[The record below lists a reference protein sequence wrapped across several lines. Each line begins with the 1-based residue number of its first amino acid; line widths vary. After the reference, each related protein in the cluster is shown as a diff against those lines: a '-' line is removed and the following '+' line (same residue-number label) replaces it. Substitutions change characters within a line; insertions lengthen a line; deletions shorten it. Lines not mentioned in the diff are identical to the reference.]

1 MGSRRR
7 STKGSNASNRSRRLD
22 AGISQQEG
30 GDESA
35 TGERELKKARSSR
48 RRRRLIFESLGQRRL
63 LAVISGSV
71 YHDLD
76 GSMRPDPSEVRL
88 DSRLA
93 YIDANENA
101 NLDPGEPYAIGDDQ
115 GQFRFDDLA
124 AGTYPVRLFD
134 GSQQQ
139 RQTFPVGAVQ
149 TPLPASFQSPIDA
162 ILAGNQLG
170 VLTEDTLVQVDTAGT
185 RTSQV
190 PLSFT
195 ATALVTATANGPTG
209 GVSASIITG
218 TFAEV
223 GQQRSGIWLVPAGGE
238 GPRLI
243 QYSADPRAFAAPQSA
258 VGADGNGVV
267 IAAGSEQGDPGT
279 IHTLR
284 ITPSSS
290 GDLPVYAQVT
300 PTRVTVPASTQVLAS
315 VHSVDLSTAPGEI
328 GSRSVMAWP
337 QVATTGSMAAG
348 EDGFTPALMATLW
361 SNEAA
366 SWISGTETV
375 IVGATELLSFDDALG
390 LLAVRYSEGDV
401 GILDVDAGF
410 APLHR
415 FAPMPGPSSFIP
427 GQEAI
432 ATVTSRDS
440 GFVLLLHDIRDG
452 ELLTSLPIETESM
465 GNPVG
470 IVPGP
475 SLDSLFLLG
484 DSGTS
489 SVKLNQPVAHR
500 VVVERDDDEVE
511 IEFGVQVDGEN
522 DHPSVPDRFNASIR
536 EDATFEIDASEI
548 AALVADANRDRL
560 ISLIVEEPAHGS
572 VTLRPDGG
580 LKYQPDADYNGIDSF
595 SVRFHDGQ
603 APSQPIQ
610 FSVSIAP
617 QPDLPRGIRLLGDGV
632 PEHAQGRYEVGALH
646 IDDADINN
654 DYDLEVYDPRFM
666 IEDGMLVFVNGGL
679 DYEVEPEIYLLVAG
693 FDRDA
698 GQYFSHDL
706 VVPVLDENDPVMD
719 LMAYY
724 TMVMENDE
732 QAFVAELEAFDQD
745 RGQTLTFSVDD
756 ERFVVHGD
764 RLSLKEGESIDYEA
778 ESVVVLTVTASDN
791 AGSTTSTEMRVPIV
805 DVPEAVTEIT
815 LSNQT
820 VMELESGA
828 EVGDVHLDG
837 LAAAD
842 SYELTVDDPRFE
854 IDGSQLKLLDDRFVR
869 RSAAEQI
876 ELTITA
882 QDTSAVF
889 DAVTATFVIE
899 VLENETPFHNDDNP
913 YDVDGNGTVTPLD
926 ALAIINYL
934 NIYGPGPVG
943 PGDPGYGYDVNGDGQ
958 VTALDALLVINILN
972 TLQNGGTV
980 GGSNH
985 SPATGPDAGD
995 SNDQGTAE
1003 NSPADRAPSGLP
1015 LQNTPLVNAPQADP
1029 SQGGEN
1035 QNTSGPIND
1044 APAIAGTSANRSAIV
1059 TTADATLT
1067 YEQTIQATDWLHQ
1080 IRDEDQNPELTRAI
1094 DELITLLDE
1103 SKE

>member
-7 STKGSNASNRSRRLD
+7 SKKGINASNRSRPLD
-22 AGISQQEG
+22 AGISQQGG

-35 TGERELKKARSSR
+35 AGERDGKTSRSPR

-71 YHDLD
+71 FHDLD
-76 GSMRPDPSEVRL
+76 GSMRPNPSEVRL

-93 YIDANENA
+93 YIDSNENA
-101 NLDPGEPYAIGDDQ
+101 SLDPGETYAIGDDQ

-124 AGTYPVRLFD
+124 TGTYPVRLFD

-139 RQTFPVGAVQ
+139 RQTFPVGAAQ

-170 VLTEDTLVQVDTAGT
+170 VLTENTLLQVDTSGT
-185 RTSQV
+185 RTSRV
-190 PLSFT
+190 PLSFQ
-195 ATALVTATANGPTG
+195 ATGLVTATSDALTG
-209 GVSASIITG
+209 GVSASVITG
-218 TFAEV
+218 TFTEV
-223 GQQRSGIWLVPAGGE
+223 GQPRSGIWLVPAGGE
-238 GPRLI
+238 RPRLI
-243 QYSADPRAFAAPQSA
+243 QYSANPHAFAAPQTA

-267 IAAGSEQGDPGT
+267 IAAGSEHGDPGT
-279 IHTLR
+279 IHSIR
-284 ITPSSS
+284 ITPSNSD
-290 GDLPVYAQVT
+290 DLPVYAQVA

-315 VHSVDLSTAPGEI
+315 VNSVDLSAHPWEV

-337 QVATTGSMAAG
+337 EVVTTGSMATG
-348 EDGFTPALMATLW
+348 EDGATPALMATLW
-361 SNEAA
+361 SNDAA
-366 SWISGTETV
+366 NWISGTETL
-375 IVGATELLSFDDALG
+375 IVGATELLSFDDASG
-390 LLAVRYSEGDV
+390 LLAVRYSQGDV

-410 APLHR
+410 APLHQ
-415 FAPMPGPSSFIP
+415 FAPMPGPTSFIP

-432 ATVTSRDS
+432 ATVTARDS

-452 ELLTSLPIETESM
+452 ELLTSLPIETESI
-465 GNPVG
+465 GNPIA

-475 SLDSLFLLG
+475 ALDSLFLLG

-489 SVKLNQPVAHR
+489 SVKLKQPVAHR
-500 VVVERDDDEVE
+500 VVVERDDQQVE
-511 IEFGVQVDGEN
+511 IEFGVQVDGQN
-522 DHPSVPDRFNASIR
+522 DHPIVPDQYAASIQ
-536 EDATFEIDASEI
+536 EDSTLEIDASDI
-548 AALVADANRDRL
+548 AALVADADRDRL

-595 SVRFHDGQ
+595 AVRFHDGQ

-610 FSVSIAP
+610 FSVSIIA
-617 QPDLPRGIRLLGDGV
+617 QPDLPRGIRLQAEGV
-632 PEHAQGRYEVGALH
+632 PEHAQGRYEVGPLH
-646 IDDADINN
+646 IDDADIHN
-654 DYDLEVYDPRFM
+654 DYDLEVYDPRFQ
-666 IEDGMLVFVNGGL
+666 IEDGMLVLVSGDL
-679 DYEVEPEIYLLVAG
+679 DYEFEPEIYLLVAG
-693 FDRDA
+693 FDHDA
-698 GQYFSHDL
+698 GQYFNHDI
-706 VVPVLDENDPVMD
+706 VVPVLDENDPIMD
-719 LMAYY
+719 LVAYY
-724 TMVMENDE
+724 TTLMENDE
-732 QAFVAELEAFDQD
+732 GAFVAKLESFDED
-745 RGQTLTFSVDD
+745 LGQTITYSVDD
-756 ERFVVHGD
+756 DRFVVIGD
-764 RLSLKEGESIDYEA
+764 RLWLKQGESIDYET
-778 ESVVVLTVTASDN
+778 ESVVVLTVTANDN
-791 AGSTTSTEMRVPIV
+791 AGSTTSTEMRVPIM

-815 LSNQT
+815 LSNHT
-820 VMELESGA
+820 VLELESGA

-837 LAAAD
+837 VAATD

-889 DAVTATFVIE
+889 AAVTATFVIE

-972 TLQNGGTV
+972 TIQNGGTV

-985 SPATGPDAGD
+985 SPATGQDAGD
-995 SNDQGTAE
+995 SNDQGATE
-1003 NSPADRAPSGLP
+1003 SSPVDGAPSGSP
-1015 LQNTPLVNAPQADP
+1015 LQNTPLVDAPQADP
-1029 SQGGEN
+1029 SHGGEN

-1067 YEQTIQATDWLHQ
+1067 HEQTIQATDWLHQ

-1103 SKE
+1103 SK

>member
-7 STKGSNASNRSRRLD
+7 STNDSNAGNRPRPLD
-22 AGISQQEG
+22 AGVSQRRG

-35 TGERELKKARSSR
+35 AGERDHQTARSSR
-48 RRRRLIFESLGQRRL
+48 RRRRLIFECLGQRRL

-93 YIDANENA
+93 YIDSNENA
-101 NLDPGEPYAIGDDQ
+101 SLDPGETFAIGDDQ
-115 GQFRFDDLA
+115 GEFRFEDLP

-134 GSQQQ
+134 GSDRQ
-139 RQTFPVGAVQ
+139 RQTFPVGAQQ

-162 ILAGNQLG
+162 ILAGNQLS
-170 VLTEDTLVQVDTAGT
+170 VLTEDALLHVETSGT

-190 PLSFT
+190 PLNFD
-195 ATALVTATANGPTG
+195 ATGLVTATSNGPTG
-209 GVSASIITG
+209 GVSASVISG
-218 TFAEV
+218 TFTEV

-238 GPRLI
+238 RPRLI
-243 QYSADPRAFAAPQSA
+243 QYSADPHAFAAPESA

-267 IAAGSEQGDPGT
+267 IAAGSEPGAPGI
-279 IHTLR
+279 IHSIR
-284 ITPSSS
+284 ITPASS

-300 PTRVTVPASTQVLAS
+300 PTRVSVPADTQVLAS
-315 VHSVDLSTAPGEI
+315 VHSVDLSAHPWEL
-328 GSRSVMAWP
+328 GSRSVIAWRED
-337 QVATTGSMAAG
+337 VTIESMETG
-348 EDGFTPALMATLW
+348 EDASTPALKTTLW
-361 SNEAA
+361 SNDAA
-366 SWISGTETV
+366 NWISGTETS
-375 IVGATELLSFDDALG
+375 IVGATELLSFDDATG
-390 LLAVRYSEGDV
+390 LLAVRYAAGDV

-410 APLHR
+410 APLHQ
-415 FAPMPGPSSFIP
+415 FAPMPGPTSFIP

-432 ATVTSRDS
+432 ATVTAQDS

-452 ELLTSLPIETESM
+452 ELLTSLPIETGSI
-465 GNPVG
+465 GNPIA

-475 SLDSLFLLG
+475 TLDSLFLMG
-484 DSGTS
+484 VSGTS
-489 SVKLNQPVAHR
+489 SVKWKQPVAHR
-500 VVVERDDDEVE
+500 VVVERDDEEVE
-511 IEFGVQVDGEN
+511 IEFGVQVDGQN
-522 DHPSVPDRFNASIR
+522 DHPIVPDRYGATVD
-536 EDATFEIDASEI
+536 EDATLEIDASDI
-548 AALVADANRDRL
+548 AALVADADRDRL

-595 SVRFHDGQ
+595 AVRFHDGQ

-610 FSVSIAP
+610 FSVSIVA
-617 QPDLPRGIRLLGDGV
+617 QPDLPRGIRLHGDGV
-632 PEHAQGRYEVGALH
+632 PEHARGRYEVGALL
-646 IDDADINN
+646 IDDVDINN
-654 DYDLEVYDPRFM
+654 HYDLEVYDTRFA
-666 IEDGMLVFVNGGL
+666 IEDGTLVLVTGGL
-679 DYEVEPEIYLLVAG
+679 NYEYEPEIYLHVSG

-698 GQYFSHDL
+698 GQYFSHEL
-706 VVPVLDENDPVMD
+706 VVPVLDENDPVIE
-719 LMAYY
+719 LTGYH
-724 TMVMENDE
+724 TTVFENDV
-732 QAFVAELEAFDQD
+732 QAFVAELDAFDED
-745 RGQTLTFSVDD
+745 FGQTITYSVDD
-756 ERFVVHGD
+756 DRFVTDGN
-764 RLSLKEGESIDYEA
+764 RIWLKQGESLDYES

-791 AGSTTSTEMRVPIV
+791 AGSTASIEMRVPIA

-815 LSNQT
+815 LTNQT
-820 VMELESGA
+820 VLELESGA
-828 EVGDVHLDG
+828 EVGDVQLDG
-837 LAAAD
+837 VAAAD

-882 QDTSAVF
+882 QDASAVF

-913 YDVDGNGTVTPLD
+913 YDVDGNGTITPRD

-972 TLQNGGTV
+972 TIQNGGTV

-985 SPATGPDAGD
+985 NPATDQDAGD
-995 SNDQGTAE
+995 STTQDSADG
-1003 NSPADRAPSGLP
+1003 SPADADLSGSP
-1015 LQNTPLVNAPQADP
+1015 LQSTPLVDAPLNDQSRN
-1029 SQGGEN
+1029 SQN
-1035 QNTSGPIND
+1035 QNDGGPIND
-1044 APAIAGTSANRSAIV
+1044 APAVSGTSANRSIFS
-1059 TTADATLT
+1059 TAGDATLT
-1067 YEQTIQATDWLHQ
+1067 HGQAVQATDWLHE
-1080 IRDEDQNPELTRAI
+1080 IRSDDQNPELTRAI
-1094 DELITLLDE
+1094 DELITLLDT
-1103 SKE
+1103 SQ